1 MFTMGINR
9 LASIRVSATFAA
21 ACLLPG
27 AVWAQTTGAAVQQMI
42 LDAIDNGQSSVTLP
56 AGQINLSSSLQIPP
70 GTRNLTIV
78 GQSGTKLVRTGT
90 TDFPLLT
97 VGLAGWHGF
106 DNSASETDPR
116 TAIAPAAEGAQDLT
130 MTGGVTPAPGWYL
143 LLGTDPTN
151 DTVRHATGNITYWF
165 KRELVKVSS
174 VSGNQIRLAQ
184 PAGRAFAAGE
194 LRLIEPATATGLARE
209 VVDNVTI
216 RNITVDG
223 RSPVNGAYAS
233 KCVVAGLA
241 HNLIFDDVSVM
252 GYSTAGIS
260 VMMSKGVTV
269 SRSRI
274 SDGNLTSMGYGIEF
288 IGTRF
293 ATVRGT
299 TFLRTR
305 TGIVL
310 QSGNMD
316 VLVEDCSAPTAGFD
330 VGHGTG
336 ETRITYRRTVG
347 TSFGIANPSWRR
359 GVDRVLLEDCTATSS
374 IHIYGGA
381 SNVVI
386 RGKHPSYP
394 QTTPLFHLYTDSGG
408 TGNPAGPSYVQSLT
422 LENGVSTRGD
432 LDGVNMQFS
441 TISNTPRMLGNLTI
455 RNWTFTN
462 LVTELGANLNLR
474 SISNSPNIVIENSTL
489 RNSALW
495 SAPVWLG
502 PNANGSEWNLTFR
515 NTKLESAG
523 TCGLLLETGARANI
537 VNEETTFNSGPFTN
551 VNVRGAL
558 GLRNPL

>member
-1 MFTMGINR
+1 MGIIR
-9 LASIRVSATFAA
+9 LASTRVSATIAA

-27 AVWAQTTGAAVQQMI
+27 AVCAQTTGVAVQQMI
-42 LDAIDNGQSSVTLP
+42 NDAVATGQATLTLP
-56 AGQINLSSSLQIPP
+56 AGPIVLSTSLQIPG

-78 GQSGTKLVRTGT
+78 GQSGTKLVRSSSA
-90 TDFPLLT
+90 DFPLLT
-97 VGLAGWHGF
+97 VGNAGWHGF
-106 DNSASETDPR
+106 ENSASEENPKTG
-116 TAIAPAAEGAQDLT
+116 ISPAAEGDQNLT
-130 MTGGVTPAPGWYL
+130 RTGGINPAPGWYIIV
-143 LLGTDPTN
+143 GIDPVL
-151 DTVRHATGNITYWF
+151 DTVRHSSGNTTYWF
-165 KRELVKVSS
+165 KRELVRVTA
-174 VSGNQIRLAQ
+174 VNGNQIRLAQ
-184 PAGRAFAAGE
+184 PLGRAFSSGE
-194 LRLIEPATATGLARE
+194 LRLIEPENATGTART
-209 VVDNVTI
+209 VIDNVTI
-216 RNITVDG
+216 RNISFDG
-223 RSPVNGAYAS
+223 RSPTNGAYSS

-241 HNLIFDDVSVM
+241 HNLVFDDVSVM

-269 SRSRI
+269 SRARI
-274 SDGNLTSMGYGIEF
+274 SDGNLNSMGYGIEF

-374 IHIYGGA
+374 IHVYGGA

-394 QTTPLFHLYTDSGG
+394 QTTPVFHLYTDSGG
-408 TGNPAGPSYVQSLT
+408 AGNPAGASYVQSLT

-432 LDGVNMQFS
+432 LDGVNMQFT

-462 LVTELGANLNLR
+462 LVTELGANLNLS
-474 SISNSPNIVIENSTL
+474 SISNSPNIVIEDSTL

-502 PNANGSEWNLTFR
+502 PNANGSEWYVTFR
-515 NTKLESAG
+515 NTKLQSAG

-537 VNEETTFNSGPFTN
+537 VNQATTFNGGPFTN
-551 VNVRGAL
+551 ANVRGAV